1 VGGGAGIAKRIV
13 EDEVFEMNEFAVD
26 PEGGTRVCEI
36 VPFEE
41 AGANR

>member
-1 VGGGAGIAKRIV
+1 VGRGTGIAQGVVK
-13 EDEVFEMNEFAVD
+13 DEVFEMHQFAVD